1 LGEDFWK
8 NLAKF
13 KFNLKRRM
21 TGKMKKL
28 NLATQILIALI
39 LGALAGFIFKEK
51 VVIIKPL
58 GTIFLRLLK
67 MTILPL
73 VFFSIAAGVSGIA
86 DLQRLKKVGVTFL
99 GYWALASALAG
110 IMGMVWAF
118 IIRPG
123 QNITLPTTEKLDVDV
138 NLLDSVINW
147 IPDNVAA
154 AFSEGN
160 LLQIIVFAL
169 FVGITISLISNTKG
183 GKMLADFFQAGSD
196 MMSRMVGI
204 VLRFAP
210 IGVFAL
216 ISNVTGTLGTIVLK
230 GIGKMILTQYVAY
243 GMMLIVVYP
252 VILKFIA
259 KVNPIQHFKNIYPA
273 MVLAFSTQS
282 SSATLPLTMEST
294 KKRAGVP
301 EDMVNL
307 IAPPAA
313 TINMHACAAEMP
325 IYAVFASQIYGI
337 NLGFIDL
344 ITIVVLGV
352 IMAAG
357 VAGVPGGGIIM
368 SAVLLQVMGLPLD
381 IVPWIAGVY
390 ILIDMPNTM
399 LNVTGDTVGMVY
411 TAAKLGELD
420 KETFNAPK

>member
-1 LGEDFWK
+1 
-8 NLAKF
+8 
-13 KFNLKRRM
+13 
-21 TGKMKKL
+21 MKKL